1 MLRVGRLYE
10 DLTTGGEAATAVLD
24 SLVHGLTGE
33 DEENDHIH
41 HLLDLLAQPDQPVVE
56 SASLSPTQTAE
67 AHEDFTAAALAGSAE
82 EAIEAVPEAVVPE
95 EQREVLSESVA
106 HDHPISHQPP
116 TLGAINFLQDD
127 ELEAR
132 TEPDQG
138 PVEVEAGD
146 EQVSLCDGRFI
157 RPVLMVDPGFD
168 LAARDAG
175 IDTRSP

>member
-1 MLRVGRLYE
+1 LELGREGQGGKGKMLVVLRPGRVE
-10 DLTTGGEAATAVLD
+10 LTTGGEAATAVLD

-95 EQREVLSESVA
+95 EQREVLSES
-106 HDHPISHQPP
+106 IS
-116 TLGAINFLQDD
+116 TGLINLPSHR
-127 ELEAR
+127 LTCSSPAS
-132 TEPDQG
+132 TSTG
-138 PVEVEAGD
+138 P
-146 EQVSLCDGRFI
+146 
-157 RPVLMVDPGFD
+157 
-168 LAARDAG
+168 
-175 IDTRSP
+175 